1 MAFCAHVQPSK
12 WHSDS
17 HNRHRL
23 PDWGGKARVATFLSA
38 MNSIYKLRV
47 LVVGDDLAL
56 GRTLAAQML
65 RRGFDVSSAS
75 SGEEALRALGSF
87 DPAIVLLDLS
97 LPSLGTLDILGR
109 IKQAKPDASVIVL
122 SNRNDPETIFNASK
136 LGADDYLVKPF
147 EPKELD
153 LRLNRLVEKQRPPTE
168 VPQLR
173 DQVRRNRDFATL
185 FGTSP
190 RMEEVKD
197 TIEQVADT
205 TATVLIR
212 GESGTGKEVVARMI
226 YAQSGRLDKPFVK
239 VNCAAIPH
247 ELLES
252 ELFGYEPGAFTGANR
267 QKLGKFDLANMGTLF
282 LDEVSEMHPALQAK
296 LLHVLQDGEFS
307 RLGGKRDISVDV
319 RVLAATNKPLELAV
333 QDGTFREDLFY
344 RLNVIT
350 IHIPPLRERREE
362 IPVFLEFF
370 LRKYSEFYVKQ
381 PTPFSDY
388 ALSRMMEYT
397 WPGNI
402 RELENLVKRYV
413 IVGNESQIIRELSTH
428 KPIVNSFAA
437 VSSVVTHAD
446 KLVADHSATTAI
458 PISTPKADGATPSLL
473 EIGRRAAMNAERE
486 AIERVLTQTRWNRRQ
501 AAKILKISYKAL
513 LNKLK
518 IIEEQDAS
526 QNKNLSA

>member
-1 MAFCAHVQPSK
+1 MTAGQ
-12 WHSDS
+12 
-17 HNRHRL
+17 
-23 PDWGGKARVATFLSA
+23 
-38 MNSIYKLRV
+38 KLRV
-47 LVVGDDLAL
+47 LVVADDIAT
-56 GRTLAAQML
+56 GRSLTAQMV
-65 RRGFDVSSAS
+65 RRGFEVSSAS
-75 SGEEALRALGSF
+75 GGDEALRVLRVCGPAL
-87 DPAIVLLDLS
+87 VLLDVS
-97 LPSLGTLDILGR
+97 GPGASALDLLGR
-109 IKQAKPDASVIVL
+109 IKHSKPDVSVVML
-122 SNRNDPETIFNASK
+122 SSRLDPEIIFTASK
-136 LGADDYLVKPF
+136 LGADDYLPKPF
-147 EPKELD
+147 EINDLD
-153 LRLNRLVEKQRPPTE
+153 IRINRILDKQRVTGDGAP
-168 VPQLR
+168 LR
-173 DQVRRNRDFATL
+173 DQVRRNRDFTGL

-190 RMEEVKD
+190 RMEEVKN

-226 YAQSGRLDKPFVK
+226 YAQSGRDDKPFVK

-267 QKLGKFDLANMGTLF
+267 QKLGKFDLANSGSLF

-319 RVLAATNKPLELAV
+319 RVLAATNKPLENAV

-370 LRKYSEFYVKQ
+370 LRKYSEFYGKQ
-381 PTPFSDY
+381 PPQFTDY
-388 ALSRMMEYT
+388 AMTRMSEYS

-413 IVGNESQIIRELSTH
+413 IVGNEAQIIRELSTH
-428 KPIVNSFAA
+428 KPIMSSLGGVAA
-437 VSSVVTHAD
+437 PLEKAERPSTAVT
-446 KLVADHSATTAI
+446 
-458 PISTPKADGATPSLL
+458 PISPSKTNVTDAEGPSLL
-473 EIGRRAAMNAERE
+473 EIGRRAAMQAERE
-486 AIERVLTQTRWNRRQ
+486 AIERVLAQTRWNRRQ

-518 IIEEQDAS
+518 IIEEQNAAQS
-526 QNKNLSA
+526 KNLTA

>member
-1 MAFCAHVQPSK
+1 MIPDKKVRALIVDDDANMGRFLN
-12 WHSDS
+12 S
-17 HNRHRL
+17 H
-23 PDWGGKARVATFLSA
+23 
-38 MNSIYKLRV
+38 
-47 LVVGDDLAL
+47 LA
-56 GRTLAAQML
+56 Q
-65 RRGFDVSSAS
+65 RGFDVSNAAT
-75 SGEEALRALGSF
+75 GEEAIRMF
-87 DPAIVLLDLS
+87 RVYDPALVLLDLS
-97 LPSLGTLDILGR
+97 SPGMSVLDTLER
-109 IKQAKPDASVIVL
+109 IKQIKPDAGVVML
-122 SNRNDPETIFNASK
+122 SAEHDPEMIFRASK
-136 LGADDYLVKPF
+136 LGADDYLSKPF
-147 EPKELD
+147 EAKELD
-153 LRLNRLVEKQRPPTE
+153 LRINKILNKQRLSNE

-173 DQVRRNRDFATL
+173 DQVRRNSDFAGL

-190 RMEEVKD
+190 RMEEVKY

-226 YAQSGRLDKPFVK
+226 HAQSGRGEKPFVK

-267 QKLGKFDLANMGTLF
+267 QKLGKFDLANAGTIF

-296 LLHVLQDGEFS
+296 LLHVLQGGEFS

-319 RVLAATNKPLELAV
+319 RVLAATNKPLERAV
-333 QDGTFREDLFY
+333 EEGFFREDLFY

-362 IPVFLEFF
+362 ILVFLEYF
-370 LRKYSEFYVKQ
+370 LRKYSEFYGKHPV
-381 PTPFSDY
+381 PFGN
-388 ALSRMMEYT
+388 AAIGRMLEYS

-413 IVGNESQIIRELSTH
+413 IVGNEAQIIRELSTH
-428 KPIVNSFAA
+428 KPII
-437 VSSVVTHAD
+437 SSTSGSNPYWVLRAGKSNGD
-446 KLVADHSATTAI
+446 QPRGGPPASAAI
-458 PISTPKADGATPSLL
+458 PINVPITSTDEAEAPSLL
-473 EIGRRAAMNAERE
+473 DIGRRAAMSAERE

-518 IIEEQDAS
+518 IIEEDKSDAE
-526 QNKNLSA
+526 

>member
-1 MAFCAHVQPSK
+1 MTPGQ
-12 WHSDS
+12 
-17 HNRHRL
+17 
-23 PDWGGKARVATFLSA
+23 
-38 MNSIYKLRV
+38 KLKV
-47 LVVGDDLAL
+47 LVVADDIAT
-56 GRTLAAQML
+56 GRSLTAQMV
-65 RRGFDVSSAS
+65 RRGFEVSSAS
-75 SGEEALRALGSF
+75 GGEEALRVLRVCGPAL
-87 DPAIVLLDLS
+87 VLLDLS
-97 LPSLGTLDILGR
+97 SPGASALDILGR
-109 IKQAKPDASVIVL
+109 IKQNKSDVSVVML
-122 SNRNDPETIFNASK
+122 SARLDPETIFSASK
-136 LGADDYLVKPF
+136 LGADEYLAKPF
-147 EPKELD
+147 EKADLD
-153 LRLNRLVEKQRPPTE
+153 IRINKILEKQRMSSDGT
-168 VPQLR
+168 QLR
-173 DQVRRNRDFATL
+173 DQVRRAHDFAGL

-190 RMEEVKD
+190 RMEEVKN

-226 YAQSGRLDKPFVK
+226 YAQSGRNDKPFVK

-267 QKLGKFDLANMGTLF
+267 QKLGKFDLANAGSLF

-319 RVLAATNKPLELAV
+319 RVLAATNKPLENAV

-370 LRKYSEFYVKQ
+370 LRKYSEFYGKQ
-381 PTPFSDY
+381 PSQFTDY
-388 ALSRMMEYT
+388 ALTRMSEYS

-413 IVGNESQIIRELSTH
+413 IVGNEAQIIRELSTH
-428 KPIVNSFAA
+428 KPIMSSLGG
-437 VSSVVTHAD
+437 VSSPYEKAAD
-446 KLVADHSATTAI
+446 RPPSPGNAGASER
-458 PISTPKADGATPSLL
+458 STSGAEKSNGAEIDSPSLL
-473 EIGRRAAMNAERE
+473 EIGRRAAVLAERE

-501 AAKILKISYKAL
+501 AAKILKVSYKAL

-518 IIEEQDAS
+518 LIEEQNAAQS
-526 QNKNLSA
+526 KNLTT

>member
-1 MAFCAHVQPSK
+1 MIPTQ
-12 WHSDS
+12 
-17 HNRHRL
+17 
-23 PDWGGKARVATFLSA
+23 
-38 MNSIYKLRV
+38 KLRV
-47 LVVGDDLAL
+47 FIVDRDQAAA
-56 GRTLAAQML
+56 RTLAAQML
-65 RRGFDVSSAS
+65 RRGFDVSSAN
-75 SGEEALRALGSF
+75 SGEEALRLLRSC
-87 DPAIVLLDLS
+87 DPALLLLDISTQGASDVLA
-97 LPSLGTLDILGR
+97 R
-109 IKQAKPDASVIVL
+109 VKQTKPDTAVVVL
-122 SNRNDPETIFNASK
+122 SARQDADTIFNASR
-136 LGADDYLVKPF
+136 LGADDFVAKP
-147 EPKELD
+147 LD
-153 LRLNRLVEKQRPPTE
+153 ERDLEIRINRVLDKQRSNGDA
-168 VPQLR
+168 PQLR
-173 DQVRRNRDFATL
+173 DQVRRNRDFAAL

-190 RMEEVKD
+190 RMEEVKN

-205 TATVLIR
+205 TATVLVR

-226 YAQSGRLDKPFVK
+226 YAHSSRMDKPFVK

-252 ELFGYEPGAFTGANR
+252 ELFGYEPGAFTGAIR
-267 QKLGKFDLANMGTLF
+267 QKLGKFDLANLGTLF

-362 IPVFLEFF
+362 IPVFLDFF
-370 LRKYSEFYVKQ
+370 LRKYSEFYAKQ
-381 PTPFSDY
+381 PPPFSDY
-388 ALSRMMEYT
+388 AQARMMEYT

-413 IVGNESQIIRELSTH
+413 IVGNEAQITRELSTH
-428 KPIVNSFAA
+428 KPIV
-437 VSSVVTHAD
+437 SSYTGLGPLPVEE
-446 KLVADHSATTAI
+446 KSATDRAATSAI
-458 PISTPKADGATPSLL
+458 PITTGKPNSDGDSPSLL
-473 EIGRRAAMNAERE
+473 EIGRRAAMVAERE

-518 IIEEQDAS
+518 IIEEQNAS

>member
-1 MAFCAHVQPSK
+1 LIPAQKV
-12 WHSDS
+12 
-17 HNRHRL
+17 
-23 PDWGGKARVATFLSA
+23 
-38 MNSIYKLRV
+38 RV
-47 LVVGDDLAL
+47 LVADDDVGRGIFLATHL
-56 GRTLAAQML
+56 T
-65 RRGFDVSSAS
+65 RRGFDVSSAN
-75 SGEEALRALGSF
+75 SGEEALRVLRVH
-87 DPAIVLLDLS
+87 DPALVLLDLS
-97 LPSLGTLDILGR
+97 TPGMSVLDTLER
-109 IKQAKPDASVIVL
+109 IKHLKPSVPVVML
-122 SNRNDPETIFNASK
+122 SNRHDPDIVFNASK
-136 LGADDYLVKPF
+136 LGADDYLAQPF
-147 EPKELD
+147 EPRELD
-153 LRLNRLVEKQRPPTE
+153 LRIDKILERRR
-168 VPQLR
+168 VPGDGSQLR
-173 DQVRRNRDFATL
+173 DQVRQNRDFAGL

-190 RMEEVKD
+190 KMEEVKN

-226 YAQSGRLDKPFVK
+226 YAQSGRFDKPFVK

-267 QKLGKFDLANMGTLF
+267 QKLGKFDLANSGTLF

-296 LLHVLQDGEFS
+296 LLHVLQDGGFS

-319 RVLAATNKPLELAV
+319 RVLAATNKQLEHAV

-362 IPVFLEFF
+362 IPIFLDYF
-370 LRKYSEFYVKQ
+370 LRKYSEFYGKQ
-381 PTPFSDY
+381 PAPFGESAISCMMDY
-388 ALSRMMEYT
+388 A
-397 WPGNI
+397 WHGNI

-413 IVGNESQIIRELSTH
+413 IVGNEAQIIRELSTH
-428 KPIVNSFAA
+428 KRTVAA
-437 VSSVVTHAD
+437 INPTKPTQVEPALPPAAPV
-446 KLVADHSATTAI
+446 AI
-458 PISTPKADGATPSLL
+458 PISSARGNGAEADTPSLL
-473 EIGRRAAMNAERE
+473 EIGRRAAMSAERE

-501 AAKILKISYKAL
+501 AARILKISYKAL

-518 IIEEQDAS
+518 AIEELNA

>member
-1 MAFCAHVQPSK
+1 MIPVQ
-12 WHSDS
+12 
-17 HNRHRL
+17 
-23 PDWGGKARVATFLSA
+23 
-38 MNSIYKLRV
+38 KLKV
-47 LVVGDDLAL
+47 LVVDDDIAM
-56 GRTLAAQML
+56 GRFLAAHVI
-65 RRGFDVSSAS
+65 RRGFEVSSAS
-75 SGEEALRALGSF
+75 GGDEALRALRVC
-87 DPAIVLLDLS
+87 DPALVLLDLAG
-97 LPSLGTLDILGR
+97 PGATALDLLGR
-109 IKQAKPDASVIVL
+109 IKQAKPEVAIVMIAA
-122 SNRNDPETIFNASK
+122 RQDPEIIFTASK
-136 LGADDYLVKPF
+136 LGADEYLPKPF
-147 EPKELD
+147 EAADLD
-153 LRLNRLVEKQRPPTE
+153 VRINKILDKQRIA
-168 VPQLR
+168 VDGSQLR
-173 DQVRRNRDFATL
+173 DQVRRNRDFAGL

-190 RMEEVKD
+190 RMEEVKN

-226 YAQSGRLDKPFVK
+226 YAQSGRQEKPFVK

-267 QKLGKFDLANMGTLF
+267 QKLGKFDLANAGTLF

-319 RVLAATNKPLELAV
+319 RVLAATNKALENAV
-333 QDGTFREDLFY
+333 QEGTFREDLFY

-370 LRKYSEFYVKQ
+370 LRKYSEFYGKQ
-381 PTPFSDY
+381 PARFTDY
-388 ALSRMMEYT
+388 AMNRMMDYD

-413 IVGNESQIIRELSTH
+413 IVGNEAQIIRELSTH
-428 KPIVNSFAA
+428 KPIM
-437 VSSVVTHAD
+437 SSISGPSPAPNGKGD
-446 KLVADHSATTAI
+446 SAQPQSASSAI
-458 PISTPKADGATPSLL
+458 PITAGKAAGPEIESPSLL
-473 EIGRRAAMNAERE
+473 EIGRRAAMQAERE
-486 AIERVLTQTRWNRRQ
+486 AIERVLAQTRWNRRQ

-518 IIEEQDAS
+518 LIEEQNSS
-526 QNKNLSA
+526 QNKNLTA